1 MSVTKEQ
8 VEEAIKYLDDIS
20 KGQASMELSPEVNG
34 GGSENISE
42 LKSEMMDYIKKA
54 KDLKEKIDEIEKGC
68 MKKGEEVETKEEEEE
83 EEEGRKKE
91 KEIKEESLDKE
102 EIMKG
107 FEAKVLEI
115 EGKKNEE
122 IELLKSQLS
131 DVLTKISEIEK
142 TPIRKSISSEQ
153 ELTYVEKFEKA
164 KSEGKT
170 VVSKLFQKGI
180 VSNHIY
186 NMYVESNDELEK
198 SELGEVITEFESSGY
213 LRPEVQKK
221 LSEKYK
227 IEIV

>member
-83 EEEGRKKE
+83 GKKKE
-91 KEIKEESLDKE
+91 KEIKEEPLDKE
-102 EIMKG
+102 EIIKG

-131 DVLTKISEIEK
+131 EVLIKVSEIEK

-153 ELTYVEKFEKA
+153 ELSYVERFEKA

-170 VVSKLFQKGI
+170 VISKTFQKGI

>member
-1 MSVTKEQ
+1 MSVIPSYRTVVIGIRNPQER
-8 VEEAIKYLDDIS
+8 VIYP
-20 KGQASMELSPEVNG
+20 LSWH
-34 GGSENISE
+34 
-42 LKSEMMDYIKKA
+42 
-54 KDLKEKIDEIEKGC
+54 DLKQLQHIIGSIVAGC
-68 MKKGEEVETKEEEEE
+68 VNLADSGYTQE
-83 EEEGRKKE
+83 
-91 KEIKEESLDKE
+91 
-102 EIMKG
+102 
-107 FEAKVLEI
+107 
-115 EGKKNEE
+115 
-122 IELLKSQLS
+122 QLYQY
-131 DVLTKISEIEK
+131 VLTKISEIEK

>member
-42 LKSEMMDYIKKA
+42 LKTEMMDYIKKA

-68 MKKGEEVETKEEEEE
+68 MKKGEEVETKEEED
-83 EEEGRKKE
+83 EGEDKKKE
-91 KEIKEESLDKE
+91 KETKEEPLDKE

-170 VVSKLFQKGI
+170 VVSKLFQKSV